1 LNGGQLHQYHMF
13 LTVII
18 SLDDQSRL
26 LKLSLRTL
34 ILDLINEPGVED
46 TYLLRHLRS
55 GSNLKYALF

>member
-1 LNGGQLHQYHMF
+1 MF

-18 SLDDQSRL
+18 SLDNQSRL

-34 ILDLINEPGVED
+34 VLDLINEPGVEN
-46 TYLLRHLRS
+46 THLLWNLRS